1 MDIEIKKDRLIF
13 IIIILSIIGIT
24 LSILALVD
32 TLNKKEKRYYYFVN
46 NSCGLSNDC
55 YTNKN
60 QDHFCLNQ
68 FGYGYIQVE
77 SYYTTD

>member
-1 MDIEIKKDRLIF
+1 MKKEVITDRMLF
-13 IIIILSIIGIT
+13 ILFILVITTIT
-24 LSILALVD
+24 LSILALVH
-32 TLNKKEKRYYYFVN
+32 TNKKEKYYYFVN